1 MKEQD
6 KVMAREM
13 EGTLS
18 NSFYEAGMALSPN
31 WTKSPPKGKLQP
43 NFPDEA
49 GCKNSQQK
57 VVNQIQQYIKR
68 IIQENEVHFI
78 PGMHNRFNI
87 CKSTDVIHHI
97 DKRKDNNHMILSI
110 GAE

>member
-1 MKEQD
+1 MRQ
-6 KVMAREM
+6 VWPWVQTGQR
-13 EGTLS
+13 
-18 NSFYEAGMALSPN
+18 PHQ
-31 WTKSPPKGKLQP
+31 KGKLQT
-43 NFPDEA
+43 NFPDEP

-57 VVNQIQQYIKR
+57 VANRIQQYIKR
-68 IIQENEVHFI
+68 IIQDSEVDFV

-110 GAE
+110 DAE